1 MASLLYRLG
10 RFAARRSLL
19 VVLGW
24 VVLIALAGIGYGVG
38 HGALSGAITIPGT
51 ATQKVA
57 DQLAKDLPQVS
68 GGSGTLVAHTDDGKP
83 FDDTQ
88 KQQLAALLTRI
99 EKVPGVKSATD
110 PFTTASTAAAQRQ
123 QLEQGAQQLSAAQQ
137 QLDGGKAQLQAAQQQ
152 LAAAQAQAQAAGN
165 PPQLAAQLAA
175 QAQQLQAQQAK
186 LAAGETELQQKAT
199 QLTQG
204 QALAALADGLGTVSR
219 DGSAALVPVSLEQS
233 SMAVP
238 QSTKDELTALVTG
251 AGIGGVTVDIG
262 NDLSQSVPNV
272 AGPGEV
278 IGLVVAAIVL
288 LVMLGTLLGAGL
300 PLVSALVGVG
310 VGVLAALSLS
320 GTVDMISVT
329 PVLGLMLGLAVG
341 IDYSL
346 FILNRHRRQLRTGMD
361 LHESIG
367 LANGTSGNAVV
378 FAGSTVL
385 IALLALNVTG
395 IPFLGLMGTVAAFCV
410 LVAILVA
417 VTLTPAFL
425 SLLGHRVL
433 RRREREGVGRH
444 EAVAVDRPMS
454 TRRAVLSTVLAAVAL
469 VAVAVPALSLRLGLP
484 DGSSEAVDST
494 QYRAYKTI
502 EAKFGPGV
510 DGPLLVV
517 ATLARPATD
526 ATLLGDQVAVGQ
538 AVKKLDGVV
547 AVAPI
552 GASPDKTVL
561 AFQVVPT
568 EGPNGEVTAQL
579 VQDLRDLRPTV
590 GSGTASIGVAGNASG
605 NIDVSDKLASA
616 LPVYL
621 GLVVGLSFV
630 IMILVFRSL
639 LVPLIAT
646 LGFVLSLFGALGG
659 IVAIYQWGWLSS
671 VFGTHD
677 PGPILSFLPTLEIG
691 ILFGLAMDYQ
701 LFLVSG
707 MREAWAHGASPRVAV
722 RQGFRAGRTVVTAA
736 AIIMISVFSGF
747 IFSDSSTIRPIGFGL
762 AFGVLLDAFV
772 VRMLLVPGAHAPAR
786 RGGLVAAALAG
797 PDPAR
802 RRRRRGLAGAQP
814 PAAGDGGAAGP
825 VGRPDGGAGGLTRLT
840 RPARGPAGRPRT
852 PRRRSPRPTGRPRA
866 TVRRRA
872 GRASRRARGAGG

>member
-10 RFAARRSLL
+10 RFAARRALL

-24 VVLIALAGIGYGVG
+24 VVLIALAGVGYGVG

-57 DQLAKDLPQVS
+57 DQLAKDLPQLA
-68 GGSGTLVAHTDDGKP
+68 GGAGTLVAHTDDGRP
-83 FDDTQ
+83 FTDTQ
-88 KQQLAALLTRI
+88 KQQVAALLKKL
-99 EKVPGVKSATD
+99 EAVPGVRSATD
-110 PFTTASTAAAQRQ
+110 PFATAANADAQRQ
-123 QLEQGAQQLSAAQQ
+123 KLEQG
-137 QLDGGKAQLQAAQQQ
+137 
-152 LAAAQAQAQAAGN
+152 
-165 PPQLAAQLAA
+165 AAQLAA
-175 QAQQLQAQQAK
+175 GRQQLDAAKAQAQALGNPPAVLQQIATQEQKLDDAAQQLQ
-186 LAAGETELQQKAT
+186 
-199 QLTQG
+199 QG
-204 QALAALADGLGTVSR
+204 QALAGLADGLGTVSR
-219 DGSAALVPVSLEQS
+219 DGSAALIPVTLQQNA
-233 SMAVP
+233 MAVP
-238 QSTKDELTALVTG
+238 QSTKDELTRLVTT

-262 NDLSQSVPNV
+262 NDLSQSVPKV

-288 LVMLGTLLGAGL
+288 LVMLGTLLGAAL

-320 GTVDMISVT
+320 GAVDMISVT

-417 VTLTPAFL
+417 TTLTPAL
-425 SLLGHRVL
+425 ISLLGHRVL
-433 RRREREGVGRH
+433 RRRERDGVGRH
-444 EAVAVDRPMS
+444 EATAVDRPMS
-454 TRRAVLSTVLAAVAL
+454 TRRAVLSTVVAAVAL
-469 VAVAVPALSLRLGLP
+469 VVVAVPALSLRLGLP
-484 DGSSEAVDST
+484 DGSSEAVGST
-494 QYRAYKTI
+494 QYDAYKTI

-517 ATLARPATD
+517 ATLAQPASD
-526 ATLLGDQVAVGQ
+526 GTLVGEQLAVGQ
-538 AVKKLDGVV
+538 AVKQLEGVQ

-552 GASPDKTVL
+552 GASPDRTVL

-568 EGPNGEVTAQL
+568 QGPNGEVTAQL

-590 GSGTASIGVAGNASG
+590 GGSTATIGVAGNASG

-621 GLVVGLSFV
+621 ALVVGLSFV

-659 IVAIYQWGWLSS
+659 IVAIYQWGWLST

-772 VRMLLVPGAHAPAR
+772 VRMLLVPGVMH
-786 RGGLVAAALAG
+786 LL
-797 PDPAR
+797 
-802 RRRRRGLAGAQP
+802 
-814 PAAGDGGAAGP
+814 GGAAWWLP
-825 VGRPDGGAGGLTRLT
+825 RWLDRILPDVDVEGASLERSHPMPGGGHGAAAD
-840 RPARGPAGRPRT
+840 ARTSEPAG
-852 PRRRSPRPTGRPRA
+852 SPA
-866 TVRRRA
+866 
-872 GRASRRARGAGG
+872 